1 MKRYKKS
8 GINIVVVDNYDE
20 MSKYAANI
28 LSAQVVINP
37 RSVLGLATGG
47 TPVGMYKEL
56 VDMHEKGYV
65 DFREVMTFNLDEYY
79 PIDRSSDQSYYY
91 YMNEN
96 LFKHINV
103 TDDNINIPNGM
114 VDDVENECLQY
125 EHRIHEAG
133 GIDLQ
138 VLGIGPNGHI
148 GFNEPDDKFEAGTHL
163 VELDQHTIEA
173 NSRFFDSINEVPTKA
188 LSMGIKTI
196 MKAKKII
203 LLANGEGK
211 AGIIKEMI
219 TGDITPKVPAS
230 ILQLHPDVTVIVDK
244 DAAKELI

>member
-1 MKRYKKS
+1 
-8 GINIVVVDNYDE
+8 
-20 MSKYAANI
+20 
-28 LSAQVVINP
+28 
-37 RSVLGLATGG
+37 
-47 TPVGMYKEL
+47 
-56 VDMHEKGYV
+56 
-65 DFREVMTFNLDEYY
+65 
-79 PIDRSSDQSYYY
+79 
-91 YMNEN
+91 
-96 LFKHINV
+96 
-103 TDDNINIPNGM
+103 M

-125 EHRIHEAG
+125 EHKIHEAG

-173 NSRFFDSINEVPTKA
+173 NSRFFDSIDEVPTKA

-219 TGDITPKVPAS
+219 TGDITPNVPAS